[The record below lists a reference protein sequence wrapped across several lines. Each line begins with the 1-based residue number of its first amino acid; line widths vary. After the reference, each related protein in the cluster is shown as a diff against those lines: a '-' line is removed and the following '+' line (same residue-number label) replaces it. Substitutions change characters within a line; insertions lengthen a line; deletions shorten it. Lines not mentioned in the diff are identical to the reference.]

1 MKVLLFGANGFL
13 GKALK
18 ATFEQNNV
26 ECYTVSRS
34 VENADY
40 KVDISNFA
48 DFSNL
53 PTDCFNVVVNCATVL
68 PGGDYLDSDY
78 LEKIYKTNVLGSQN
92 ICKWMNNQ
100 SSITKIINCSTLV
113 VVQKPWRVSLSEE
126 DTNTYPHGRHVL
138 YCSSK
143 LTQELLFKTF
153 ADANSI
159 PLTQIRFS
167 TLYGETM
174 GWTGL
179 LCNLI
184 DQSKKTN
191 SITIAN
197 GSSVSADYLHVNDA
211 ARIIDAAVKSDVE
224 GIVNGASGV
233 ETTILQLAEI
243 IAKNSTALVSISNS
257 ETDGRASDRA
267 SISIGKL
274 KKMIDVNTFTHLK
287 EGVKKMMQ

>member
-13 GKALK
+13 GKAVKETLD
-18 ATFEQNNV
+18 ENNV
-26 ECYTVSRS
+26 ESYTVSRS
-34 VENADY
+34 VGNADY
-40 KVDISNFA
+40 QVDISSFD

-53 PTDCFNVVVNCATVL
+53 PNDFFNVVVNCATVL

-78 LEKIYKTNVLGSQN
+78 LEKIYKTNILGSQN
-92 ICKWMNNQ
+92 ICKWMNSQ

-113 VVQKPWRVSLSEE
+113 VVKKPWAISLLEE
-126 DTNTYPHGRHVL
+126 EANTYPHGRHVL

-153 ADANSI
+153 ADSRRLQ
-159 PLTQIRFS
+159 LTQIRFS

-174 GWTGL
+174 SWSGL

-184 DQSKKTN
+184 DQSKSAN
-191 SITIAN
+191 SISVAN
-197 GSSVSADYLHVNDA
+197 GNSVSADFLYVNDA
-211 ARIIDAAVKSDVE
+211 ARIIEAAIKSDVV

-243 IAKNSTALVSISNS
+243 ISKNSKATVALHNIES
-257 ETDGRASDRA
+257 EEKSSDRA
-267 SISIGKL
+267 SINISKL
-274 KKMIDVNTFTHLK
+274 KKMIDVNSFLNFE